1 MADAANG
8 PNQIQVDDRE
18 IARLNALHSHKSQ
31 EKKLEMGWLGL
42 IFGSTA
48 QAPANVAA
56 LAVLVSFLLFA
67 VALFWVPDSASI
79 SKKDALTFVA
89 GFITLA
95 LGFLFGRT
103 TS

>member
-1 MADAANG
+1 MAGEPSANR
-8 PNQIQVDDRE
+8 IQVDDQE
-18 IARLNALHSHKSQ
+18 IAKLNALHRHKTE
-31 EKKLEMGWLGL
+31 EKKMDMGILGR

-48 QAPANVAA
+48 QTPGNVAA
-56 LAVLVSFLLFA
+56 LAVTISFILFA
-67 VALFWVPDSASI
+67 VVLIWVPDSASI
-79 SKKDALTFVA
+79 SKKDALTIVG